1 MSLPVVQSRGHVV
14 DQALNA
20 ETDDFS
26 SVAFRPDLIPVIT
39 QVSVQCLKGR
49 FDGAWTI
56 SPKNTEDVNSDE
68 PKVVDFVSDD
78 AITARMGIAER
89 TGSVKVTDLQESVVG

>member
-1 MSLPVVQSRGHVV
+1 MPVVQSRGHVV

-20 ETDDFS
+20 EADDFS

-39 QVSVQCLKGR
+39 QVSMQR
-49 FDGAWTI
+49 FKCWFEGARTI

-68 PKVVDFVSDD
+68 PKVVNFIGDD

-89 TGSVKVTDLQESVVG
+89 TGSVEVTDLQESVVG